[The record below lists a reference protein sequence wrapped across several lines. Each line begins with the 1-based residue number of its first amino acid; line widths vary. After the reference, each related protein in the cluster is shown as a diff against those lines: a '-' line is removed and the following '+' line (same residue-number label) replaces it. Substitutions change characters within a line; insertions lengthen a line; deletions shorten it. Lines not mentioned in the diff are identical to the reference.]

1 MDHQGKQ
8 VRQIAA
14 DVETGGIVDLKAK
27 VCRERERLLQR
38 EGRMASTV

>member
-1 MDHQGKQ
+1 MDHQGRQ

-14 DVETGGIVDLKAK
+14 DAEAGGIVDLKAK
-27 VCRERERLLQR
+27 VCRERERLLQH